1 VAVSALPRSRAR
13 APIQSATV
21 PAAVLG
27 MTLVVPALDLLALVQ
42 PGMRMPLVGAL
53 ATTIAC
59 AALLV
64 TWARFPRTS
73 WLAAAS
79 LAAIAALAARVLGA
93 EVAPLLSLLAVVALG
108 LGGGFATSSRDL
120 EPWPT

>member
-27 MTLVVPALDLLALVQ
+27 MTLVVPALDLLTLVQ

-53 ATTIAC
+53 AATVVC

-64 TWARFPRTS
+64 TLARFPRTS

-79 LAAIAALAARVLGA
+79 LAAIAALAARILGA
-93 EVAPLLSLLAVVALG
+93 EIAPLLSLLAVVALG
-108 LGGGFATSSRDL
+108 LGGGFATSGRDL